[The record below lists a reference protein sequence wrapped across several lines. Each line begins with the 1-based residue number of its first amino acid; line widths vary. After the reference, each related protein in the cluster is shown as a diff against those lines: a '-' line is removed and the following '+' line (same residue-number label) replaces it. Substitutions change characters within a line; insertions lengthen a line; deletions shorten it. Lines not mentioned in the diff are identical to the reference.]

1 MKEKAKILIVEDSP
15 TQLILLQHFLE
26 DNHFDVKT
34 ASDGDQALSMLKDYT
49 PTLVISDVVMPLMD
63 GYELCH
69 NIKTNKDFGS
79 ISVIL
84 LTTLFEPEDIIR
96 GLECGADNFLTKPYD
111 EESLL
116 STIQYIVMNR
126 KIRQMHRSDVSVEV
140 FFGGKK
146 HKVNSDRLQIL
157 DMLFST
163 YEKIT
168 LQKRELEQALQ
179 TIKHL
184 KGLVPICASCKK
196 IRDDKG
202 FWSSVEAYI
211 EDHSDAR
218 FSHSICPDCLKEQLP
233 DEV

>member
-1 MKEKAKILIVEDSP
+1 MKTKILIVEDSS
-15 TQLILLQHFLE
+15 TQLIQLQHFLE
-26 DNHFDVKT
+26 ENHFAVKT
-34 ASDGDQALSMLKDYT
+34 AVDGVQALSMLTDYS
-49 PTLVISDVVMPLMD
+49 PTLVISDVVMPLMG

-69 NIKTNKDFGS
+69 NIKKNKDFGN

-84 LTTLFEPEDIIR
+84 LTTLSEPEDIIL
-96 GLECGADNFLTKPYD
+96 GLECGADNFLTKPFN

-116 STIQYIVMNR
+116 STIHYIIMNR
-126 KIRQMHRSDVSVEV
+126 KIRKMRCSDFSVDV

-146 HKVNSDRLQIL
+146 HRVNSDRLQIL

-179 TIKHL
+179 TIKQL
-184 KGLVPICASCKK
+184 KGLLPICASCKK
-196 IRDDKG
+196 IRDDEG
-202 FWSSVEAYI
+202 FWNSVEAYI
-211 EDHSDAR
+211 EDHSDAI

-233 DEV
+233 GEILD